1 MNRQRNE
8 FLKSRKDL
16 ASWGFLLLSALAPA
30 QAETVSAQDQ
40 VKAAIQIYVN
50 DLHGDRF
57 TRVESDIQPLDSRL
71 QLKTC
76 DAPLEIE
83 HRPKERMAGR
93 VTFKTHCTGTQAWT
107 IHVPASIK
115 TFAKVVVAASGIPMG
130 TQISAR
136 DLAYAEQDVS
146 LLHRGYFHSA
156 DDISGFVAKRPIPAG
171 QVLTPVT
178 VDPAKLVNKGEN
190 VAIVAEGSG
199 ITIRASGVAMTD
211 GTLGELIQVR
221 NTKSNK
227 VVEGRIIAP
236 GQIKVS
242 L

>member
-1 MNRQRNE
+1 
-8 FLKSRKDL
+8 
-16 ASWGFLLLSALAPA
+16 
-30 QAETVSAQDQ
+30 
-40 VKAAIQIYVN
+40 
-50 DLHGDRF
+50 
-57 TRVESDIQPLDSRL
+57 
-71 QLKTC
+71 
-76 DAPLEIE
+76 
-83 HRPKERMAGR
+83 
-93 VTFKTHCTGTQAWT
+93 
-107 IHVPASIK
+107 
-115 TFAKVVVAASGIPMG
+115 MG

-146 LLHRGYFHSA
+146 LLHRGYFRSA

-178 VDPAKLVNKGEN
+178 VDPAKLVNKGES

-199 ITIRASGVAMTD
+199 ITIRATGVSMMD
-211 GTLGELIQVR
+211 GTMGELIQVR